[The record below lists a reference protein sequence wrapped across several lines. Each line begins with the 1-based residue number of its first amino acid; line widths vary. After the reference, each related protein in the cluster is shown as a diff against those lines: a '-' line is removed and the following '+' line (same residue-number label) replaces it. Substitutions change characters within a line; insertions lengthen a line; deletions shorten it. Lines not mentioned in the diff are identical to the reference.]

1 MFFSKEELEEM
12 LGYSLKELD
21 VTLTFV
27 KGEWED
33 NSFRKVALK
42 KEDLTLLFERVREQ
56 TWADA
61 QEQLMEW
68 GY

>member
-1 MFFSKEELEEM
+1 MLFPKDELEEM
-12 LGYSLKELD
+12 LGYSLEQLD
-21 VTLTFV
+21 VTLFETSNEFV
-27 KGEWED
+27 EYD
-33 NSFRKVALK
+33 LD

-68 GY
+68 GN